1 MHMPFVSID
10 VWTILFTL
18 GNTLILYL
26 IVKKLLFK
34 PVKKM
39 LDARAQEVEETYQK
53 AEQAQA
59 QAEAAKQE
67 YTGRIAQAKEEA
79 QALLAQAA
87 RKAQGRSEEIL
98 SEAKRQASHLMQRTQ
113 EELEREKQRA
123 VNEAKDEISGMAVLM
138 AQKIVGREVDES
150 DHERLIDEFLNE
162 EGETPCPK
170 Q

>member
-1 MHMPFVSID
+1 
-10 VWTILFTL
+10 
-18 GNTLILYL
+18 
-26 IVKKLLFK
+26 LFK